1 MTTQSILLTRK
12 EVAEKLK
19 VSSPTLKRW
28 RDTGI
33 LKGIKIGGSIRYYQ
47 EDVEKLLTP
56 KPQQNG

>member
-1 MTTQSILLTRK
+1 MENQQALLTRK

-47 EDVEKLLTP
+47 SDVENLLNP